1 MDKTN
6 TNTQHITKQQPQ
18 RKQLLNVRSRLHSG
32 LGLAI
37 VPEYMIRM
45 RIRKSISNLKFG
57 QSATLRQQTTMI
69 DVHVQRKSTIVCTL
83 TSQSLPDTWGHV
95 FNVHM

>member
-32 LGLAI
+32 LRVGHCTCIYDTHAH
-37 VPEYMIRM
+37 PEVHL
-45 RIRKSISNLKFG
+45 KSG
-57 QSATLRQQTTMI
+57 QSATLRQQATMI

-95 FNVHM
+95 FNVHI